1 MIGIVPSSE
10 VLMLCMRGV
19 QNQIIGAQKQDRGAG
34 ASVITSR
41 LNQQRAPTM
50 NRDDVFLWL
59 SIFWFVAL
67 CGAAI
72 WALISF

>member
-1 MIGIVPSSE
+1 
-10 VLMLCMRGV
+10 
-19 QNQIIGAQKQDRGAG
+19 
-34 ASVITSR
+34 
-41 LNQQRAPTM
+41 M

-72 WALISF
+72 WAFISSSHIAFRLAKGVV